1 MVKDTINSKII
12 DVKVQEWVLNV
23 DGRKILN
30 SMKMIN
36 NTKIE
41 IVIDSKIHDTKK
53 EICEKQNQETYD
65 NNFIKKRRQKCYQLY
80 KLSH

>member
-41 IVIDSKIHDTKK
+41 IAPFKEPILKI
-53 EICEKQNQETYD
+53 Y
-65 NNFIKKRRQKCYQLY
+65 
-80 KLSH
+80 

>member
-41 IVIDSKIHDTKK
+41 ITPFKEPILKI
-53 EICEKQNQETYD
+53 Y
-65 NNFIKKRRQKCYQLY
+65 
-80 KLSH
+80 